1 MSIARGSDMLLRIEE
16 DGGAV
21 VIGGLRARTLS
32 LSTGTVDVTSAE
44 SGGWRELLPC
54 GGVRR
59 ADVAG
64 SGVFVSGEAAE
75 RTRGLFFSGELAV
88 WSLTIPGSGTLTGPF
103 QVANLDYAGDYRGEA
118 SYSLSLASGGA
129 VAFTPEA
136 PR

>member
-1 MSIARGSDMLLRIEE
+1 MLLRIEE

-21 VIGGLRARTLS
+21 TIGGLRARTLS
-32 LSTGTVDVTSAE
+32 LSTGTVDVTNAD

-64 SGVFVSGEAAE
+64 SGVFVSGAAAE
-75 RTRGLFFSGELAV
+75 RTQALFFSGELAV

-103 QVANLDYAGDYRGEA
+103 QVANLDYAGDYKGEA
-118 SYSLSLASGGA
+118 SYSLSLASGGEI
-129 VAFTPEA
+129 AFVPEA
-136 PR
+136 AQ

>member
-21 VIGGLRARTLS
+21 TIGGLRARTLS
-32 LSTGTVDVTSAE
+32 LSTGTVDVTNAD

-64 SGVFVSGEAAE
+64 SGVFVSGAAAE
-75 RTRGLFFSGELAV
+75 RTQALFFSGELAV

-103 QVANLDYAGDYRGEA
+103 QVANLDYAGDYKGEA
-118 SYSLSLASGGA
+118 SYSLSLASGGEI
-129 VAFTPEA
+129 AFVPEA
-136 PR
+136 AQ

>member
-1 MSIARGSDMLLRIEE
+1 MSIARGSDMLLKIEE
-16 DGGAV
+16 DRGAV
-21 VIGGLRARTLS
+21 TIGGLRARTLS
-32 LSTGTVDVTSAE
+32 LSTGTVDVTHAG

-103 QVANLDYAGDYRGEA
+103 QVANLDYAGDYKGEA
-118 SYSLSLASGGA
+118 SYSLSLASGGEI
-129 VAFTPEA
+129 AFVPEA
-136 PR
+136 AQ

>member
-1 MSIARGSDMLLRIEE
+1 MSIARGSDMLLRIE
-16 DGGAV
+16 DDQGPV

-32 LSTGTVDVTSAE
+32 LSTGTVDVTSAD
-44 SGGWRELLPC
+44 SAGWRELLPC

-103 QVANLDYAGDYRGEA
+103 QVANLDYAGDYKGEA
-118 SYSLSLASGGA
+118 SYSLSLASGGEVSFA
-129 VAFTPEA
+129 PEGA
-136 PR
+136 A

>member
-1 MSIARGSDMLLRIEE
+1 MSIARGSDMLLKVE
-16 DGGAV
+16 DDTGPV

-32 LSTGTVDVTSAE
+32 LSTGTVEVTNADSE
-44 SGGWRELLPC
+44 GWRELLPC

-64 SGVFVSGEAAE
+64 SGVFVSGAAAE

-103 QVANLDYAGDYRGEA
+103 QVANLDYAGDYKGEA

-129 VAFTPEA
+129 VTFTPEV
-136 PR
+136 PQ